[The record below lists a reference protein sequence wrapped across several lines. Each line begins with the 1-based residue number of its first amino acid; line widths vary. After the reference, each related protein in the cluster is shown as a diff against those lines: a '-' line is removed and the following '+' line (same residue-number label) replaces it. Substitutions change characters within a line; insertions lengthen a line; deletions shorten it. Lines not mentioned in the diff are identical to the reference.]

1 MNIILSW
8 NTDHF
13 HDYIKDFRPILAPRH
28 IFYLIQIG
36 LRILKLG
43 EISL

>member
-1 MNIILSW
+1 MNLIQSW
-8 NTDHF
+8 NADHF
-13 HDYIKDFRPILAPRH
+13 HDYIKDFRLILAPRH

-43 EISL
+43 ETSL